1 MTDEE
6 KSLIDEN
13 YRKFLDA
20 IERSPN
26 IFTVENRQEEEE
38 FFLKKYGK
46 TLHAIDFKE
55 IPFNELL
62 ELKED
67 IGNVGRYG
75 FAAMAAKG
83 IGNKGE
89 YEIFQLLD
97 YWYSLEER
105 KSREEFAKNIDAYNE
120 TYHLITPRRMEW
132 VMEWSGGDS
141 KQLTSTKR
149 KPKKTKKFADFVR
162 TPDKDLYIKNL
173 HERIDGITGRNAIVL
188 LHQEIM
194 RGSIMK
200 PSWRAFNE
208 EFPNI
213 ICNSEYY
220 RTLEKEKPIEK
231 PDKFK

>member
-20 IERSPN
+20 IERDPN

-75 FAAMAAKG
+75 FAAIAAKG
-83 IGNKGE
+83 IGNKGK

-97 YWYSLEER
+97 YCYSLDER

-162 TPDKDLYIKNL
+162 TPDKDTYIKSL
-173 HERIDGITGRNAIVL
+173 HKRLDGKTGRAAI
-188 LHQEIM
+188 EEFYGDIM
-194 RGSIMK
+194 KGFIMK

-208 EFPNI
+208 EFPNT
-213 ICNSEYY
+213 ICKSEYH
-220 RTLEKEKPIEK
+220 RTMQKLEPIEK